1 MRILICE
8 AQFSAGGAER
18 VVCNLANYL
27 SKKNVVKVV
36 ALARSEVAY
45 EMSKEVTFDFIDT
58 RVYQTNRGKLSKMYN
73 KLKKNIFRLF
83 RLSKEIKT
91 FEPDIILSFL
101 PEPSFFTLFLKKK
114 DVPVIISV
122 RNDPKIEY
130 RSKVYHFLM
139 KWLYPKAD
147 GIVFQTEEAKEYFN
161 DIISCSVKV
170 IPNPIN
176 PEFIKKP
183 FSGNRKKKIVSVGRL
198 AAQKNQKMLIEAFT
212 NLSSKFKNYTL
223 TIYGEGEL
231 RESLLKEIQ
240 EKQLEKRVFLP
251 GVEKDIKN
259 KIYDA
264 SLFVL
269 TSAYEGMPNAL
280 MEAMALGLPV
290 ISTDCPCGG
299 PAFLIKNN
307 INGILVQV
315 NDVEGLTKSIERI
328 LSDPVFSKKIALNA
342 SRISQT
348 LSPEK
353 INKEWADFIDQIM
366 TEMR

>member
-18 VVCNLANYL
+18 VVCNLATHL
-27 SKKNVVKVV
+27 SKKHTVRV
-36 ALARSEVAY
+36 LSLTRSEIAY
-45 EMSKEVTFDFIDT
+45 EMPKEVTFDFIDAQ
-58 RVYQTNRGKLSKMYN
+58 VYQSNGKLSKIYN
-73 KLKKNIFRLF
+73 KLKKNICRLF
-83 RLSKEIKT
+83 RLNKQIKS
-91 FEPDIILSFL
+91 FKPDIILSFL
-101 PEPSFFTLFLKKK
+101 PEPCFFTLFLKKK
-114 DVPVIISV
+114 NVPVIISV

-130 RSKVYHFLM
+130 SSKGYHILM

-147 GIVFQTEEAKEYFN
+147 GVVFQTEEAKDYFEN
-161 DIISCSVKV
+161 IINCPVKV

-176 PEFIKKP
+176 PEFIRKP
-183 FSGNRKKKIVSVGRL
+183 ASKRQKNIVSVGRL
-198 AAQKNQKMLIEAFT
+198 TAQKNQKMLIESFAK
-212 NLSSKFKNYTL
+212 LSPEFKEYTL

-231 RESLLKEIQ
+231 RESLLKEIH
-240 EKQLEKRVFLP
+240 ERHLENRVFLP

-269 TSAYEGMPNAL
+269 TSDYEGMPNAL

-307 INGILVQV
+307 MSGILVNV
-315 NDVEGLTKSIERI
+315 NDVKKLTKSIEKV
-328 LSDPVFSKKIALNA
+328 LSDPAFSKKISLNA
-342 SRISQT
+342 SKIAQT

-353 INKEWADFIDQIM
+353 INKEWEGFIEQMKI
-366 TEMR
+366 ERR